1 MRVLCLLALVLGLAT
16 PARAQAPDTIFV
28 NGKIVTLDSRSTV
41 AAGLAIAGGRI
52 AAAGSNDDVR
62 KLAGPSTRVID
73 LGGRTVIP
81 GLIDSHLHAIRA
93 ALSFSTEVN
102 WIGARSIEEGLGR
115 IRAAARTMKPGSWL
129 IVAGGW
135 NVQQFEE
142 NRRPTQAELTAVAP
156 NNPVYVQLGYG
167 WAMLNPQAH
176 KALGLTNE
184 SDLPSGGRFERDSSG
199 ALTGAVTGAQGA
211 IVALF
216 DRLPRPTFEQQ
227 VEGTKSFFREL
238 NRLALTGVV
247 DPGGNNLTA
256 PDYEALFTVWRD
268 NAMTVRVAYTFNGQT
283 PGKEFEELRELT
295 SERPMGAG
303 DQMLHFN
310 GLGERITV
318 AMNNNNAPSQ
328 ADKDAY
334 YQIVRW
340 AAERKMSLTMHWNG
354 DASVDHLLSIFERV
368 NSEIPIAS
376 LRWSIAHL
384 NDASDDSLRRM
395 KAMGVGWTMQ
405 DAMYFGGEQFLKQAG
420 PDAARRTPP
429 VETARRMGVVV
440 GAGTDAHR
448 VASYNPFTALQW
460 LLDSKTVGGV
470 AMRGPAELPSRIDAL
485 KFYTLG
491 SAWFSFDEDT
501 ARLARRG
508 QARRPRSALS
518 RLPDDPYR
526 EDRQPRVRADD
537 GRRTNRLRCRT
548 LLGIGTKAVVPA
560 QSRETES
567 HGSST
572 DEQGCNRDR
581 GQQGHRSRDRSD
593 ARPGGHA
600 HRRRGALA
608 PSARRTGR
616 AAGRC
621 LSRSGD
627 RSDEP

>member
-1 MRVLCLLALVLGLAT
+1 MRALRLLALVVSIAA
-16 PARAQAPDTIFV
+16 PASAQAPDTILI

-41 AAGLAIAGGRI
+41 AMGLAVTDGRI
-52 AAAGSNDDVR
+52 TATGSTDDVR

-73 LGGRTVIP
+73 LRGRTVIP

-102 WIGARSIEEGLGR
+102 WIGARSLEEGLGR
-115 IRAAARTMKPGSWL
+115 IRAAARAMKPGSWL

-167 WAMLNPQAH
+167 WAMLNPLAH

-184 SDLPSGGRFERDSSG
+184 SDLPPGGRFERDSNG
-199 ALTGAVTGAQGA
+199 ALTGAVTGAQNA

-216 DRLPRPTFEQQ
+216 DRLPRPTFAQQ
-227 VEGTKSFFREL
+227 VEGTKAFFREL

-256 PDYEALFTVWRD
+256 PDYEALFKVWRD
-268 NAMTVRVAYTFNGQT
+268 KAMTVRVAYTLNGQT
-283 PGKEFEELRELT
+283 PGKEFEELRDLT
-295 SERPMGAG
+295 GLLPMGFG
-303 DQMLHFN
+303 DDMLRFN

-334 YQIVRW
+334 YRIVRW
-340 AAERKMSLTMHWNG
+340 AADRGMSLTMHWGN

-368 NSEIPIAS
+368 NAEIPIAP

-384 NDASDDSLRRM
+384 NDASDASLRRM
-395 KAMGVGWTMQ
+395 KALGVGWTMQ

-420 PDAARRTPP
+420 ADAAKRTPP
-429 VETARRMGVVV
+429 LETARKMGVVV

-460 LLDSKTVGGV
+460 LLDSQTVGGV
-470 AMRGPAELPSRIDAL
+470 VMRGAEEIPSRIDAL

-491 SAWFSFDEDT
+491 SAWFSFDEQKRGSLDVGKV
-501 ARLARRG
+501 ADLAVL
-508 QARRPRSALS
+508 SADYLTVPVEKIGS
-518 RLPDDPYR
+518 LESVLTMVGGKVVYTSGPF
-526 EDRQPRVRADD
+526 ADLD
-537 GRRTNRLRCRT
+537 
-548 LLGIGTKAVVPA
+548 KA
-560 QSRETES
+560 
-567 HGSST
+567 H
-572 DEQGCNRDR
+572 
-581 GQQGHRSRDRSD
+581 
-593 ARPGGHA
+593 
-600 HRRRGALA
+600 
-608 PSARRTGR
+608 
-616 AAGRC
+616 
-621 LSRSGD
+621 
-627 RSDEP
+627 

>member
-1 MRVLCLLALVLGLAT
+1 MRLPCLLALLLGIAL
-16 PARAQAPDTIFV
+16 PASAQAPDTILI
-28 NGKIVTLDSRSTV
+28 NGKIITLDSRSTV
-41 AAGLAIAGGRI
+41 ATGLAVTDGRI

-73 LGGRTVIP
+73 LRGRTVIP

-102 WIGARSIEEGLGR
+102 WIGARSLEEALGR

-156 NNPVYVQLGYG
+156 NNPAYVQLGYG
-167 WAMLNPQAH
+167 WSLLNPQAH

-184 SDLPSGGRFERDSSG
+184 SDLPPGGRFERDSSG
-199 ALTGAVTGAQGA
+199 ALTGAVTGAQSA

-216 DRLPRPTFEQQ
+216 DRLPRPTLAQQ
-227 VEGTKSFFREL
+227 VEGTKAFFREL

-256 PDYEALFTVWRD
+256 PDYEALFKVWRD
-268 NAMTVRVAYTFNGQT
+268 KAMTVRVAYTLNGQT
-283 PGKEFEELRELT
+283 PGKEFEELRDLT
-295 SERPMGAG
+295 GLLPMGFG
-303 DQMLHFN
+303 DDMLRFN

-334 YQIVRW
+334 FRIVRW
-340 AAERKMSLTMHWNG
+340 AADRGMSLTMHWGN

-368 NSEIPIAS
+368 NSEIPIAP

-384 NDASDDSLRRM
+384 NDASDASLRRM
-395 KAMGVGWTMQ
+395 KALGLGWTMQ
-405 DAMYFGGEQFLKQAG
+405 NAMYFGGEQFLKQSG
-420 PDAARRTPP
+420 PDAAKRTPP
-429 VETARRMGVVV
+429 VETARKIGVVV

-470 AMRGPAELPSRIDAL
+470 AMRGPEEIPSRIDAL

-491 SAWFSFDEDT
+491 SAWFSFDEGKRGSLDVGK
-501 ARLARRG
+501 LADL
-508 QARRPRSALS
+508 AVLSADYLTV
-518 RLPDDPYR
+518 PV
-526 EDRQPRVRADD
+526 EK
-537 GRRTNRLRCRT
+537 
-548 LLGIGTKAVVPA
+548 IGGLESELTMMGGKVVY
-560 QSRETES
+560 
-567 HGSST
+567 
-572 DEQGCNRDR
+572 
-581 GQQGHRSRDRSD
+581 
-593 ARPGGHA
+593 
-600 HRRRGALA
+600 
-608 PSARRTGR
+608 
-616 AAGRC
+616 AAGPFAG
-621 LSRSGD
+621 LD
-627 RSDEP
+627 KKP

>member
-1 MRVLCLLALVLGLAT
+1 MRALCLLALVVGIAL
-16 PARAQAPDTIFV
+16 PASAQAPDTILI
-28 NGKIVTLDSRSTV
+28 NGKIITLDSRSMV
-41 AAGLAIAGGRI
+41 ATGLAVTAGRI
-52 AAAGSNDDVR
+52 SATGSTDDVR

-73 LGGRTVIP
+73 LRGRTVIP

-115 IRAAARTMKPGSWL
+115 IRAAARAMKPGSWL

-142 NRRPTQAELTAVAP
+142 DRRPTQAELTAVAP

-167 WAMLNPQAH
+167 WAMLNPLAH

-184 SDLPSGGRFERDSSG
+184 SDLPPGGRFERDSNG
-199 ALTGAVTGAQGA
+199 ALTGAVTGAQNA

-216 DRLPRPTFEQQ
+216 DRLPRPTFAQQ
-227 VEGTKSFFREL
+227 VEGTKAFFREL

-256 PDYEALFTVWRD
+256 PDYEALFKVWRD
-268 NAMTVRVAYTFNGQT
+268 KAMTVRVAYTLNGQT
-283 PGKEFEELRELT
+283 PGKEFEELRDLT
-295 SERPMGAG
+295 GLLPMGFG
-303 DQMLHFN
+303 DDMLRFN

-334 YQIVRW
+334 YRIVRW
-340 AAERKMSLTMHWNG
+340 AADRGMSLTMHWGN

-368 NSEIPIAS
+368 NAEIPIAP

-384 NDASDDSLRRM
+384 NDASDASLRRM
-395 KAMGVGWTMQ
+395 KALGVGWTMQ
-405 DAMYFGGEQFLKQAG
+405 DAMYFGGEQFLKQSG
-420 PDAARRTPP
+420 PEVAKRTPP
-429 VETARRMGVVV
+429 VETARKMGVVV

-470 AMRGPAELPSRIDAL
+470 VMRGAGEIPSRIDAL

-501 ARLARRG
+501 RGSLDVGKLADL
-508 QARRPRSALS
+508 AVLSADYLTVPVEKIGS
-518 RLPDDPYR
+518 LESVLTMVGGKVVFTSAPFADL
-526 EDRQPRVRADD
+526 DR
-537 GRRTNRLRCRT
+537 
-548 LLGIGTKAVVPA
+548 
-560 QSRETES
+560 
-567 HGSST
+567 
-572 DEQGCNRDR
+572 
-581 GQQGHRSRDRSD
+581 
-593 ARPGGHA
+593 A
-600 HRRRGALA
+600 H
-608 PSARRTGR
+608 
-616 AAGRC
+616 
-621 LSRSGD
+621 
-627 RSDEP
+627 